1 MHRRPKLAV
10 EDHDVDGVRGE
21 AVPNL
26 VQFAAAHERPRI
38 GSWPP
43 LHEGRPDPMAR
54 GGQQGRDLGHVRIE
68 GDGEDVQR
76 SGSGPGSTI
85 SVSTGN
91 GGAGASACGFA
102 DSPYGGG
109 YALRGPVDVVPP
121 WARTDRAKKA
131 PPAVTAQRGMGQRVS
146 CSAHPRSR
154 IGTEG
159 GDTRRPRALRY
170 PLPRPAVSIR

>member
-1 MHRRPKLAV
+1 MHRRRKLAV
-10 EDHDVDGVRGE
+10 EDYDVDGVGGE

-68 GDGEDVQR
+68 GDEEDVQR
-76 SGSGPGSTI
+76 SGSGSGSTI

-91 GGAGASACGFA
+91 GGGGVAAGGFVEW
-102 DSPYGGG
+102 PHGGG
-109 YALRGPVDVVPP
+109 CAPRGPVDM
-121 WARTDRAKKA
+121 A
-131 PPAVTAQRGMGQRVS
+131 PSWGR
-146 CSAHPRSR
+146 
-154 IGTEG
+154 
-159 GDTRRPRALRY
+159 
-170 PLPRPAVSIR
+170 

>member
-10 EDHDVDGVRGE
+10 EDYDVDGVRGE

-68 GDGEDVQR
+68 GDEEDVQR
-76 SGSGPGSTI
+76 SGSGS
-85 SVSTGN
+85 
-91 GGAGASACGFA
+91 GAI
-102 DSPYGGG
+102 
-109 YALRGPVDVVPP
+109 RETV
-121 WARTDRAKKA
+121 
-131 PPAVTAQRGMGQRVS
+131 
-146 CSAHPRSR
+146 
-154 IGTEG
+154 
-159 GDTRRPRALRY
+159 
-170 PLPRPAVSIR
+170 PRPADTYRKGGRRIPKATMADTAPKMNARNEKRVWTSSSASVAGISPKPSAPIPARATAIARPRPRTPRKRNGDAA